1 MCSSDLLDADA
12 IAKEVGS
19 SRSSNIVML
28 GAASPFIDIEFS
40 KLEDGIRQL
49 FGRKGEEVVEV
60 NLKALRAGREFSE
73 KNR

>member
-1 MCSSDLLDADA
+1 
-12 IAKEVGS
+12 
-19 SRSSNIVML
+19 ML
-28 GAASPFIDIEFS
+28 GAASPFIEIEYE

-49 FGRKGEEVVEV
+49 FGRKGDDVVEV